1 MRYDIAVLPVPG
13 PQVLPVPDVLAGVG
27 PPLPGPRPDGLSQGL
42 HGQVTGTTTSIPFSI
57 PLRTSL
63 FD

>member
-1 MRYDIAVLPVPG
+1 MRYDIAVLPVTG

-42 HGQVTGTTTSIPFSI
+42 HGQVTSALSSI

>member
-1 MRYDIAVLPVPG
+1 MRYDIAVLPVTG

-42 HGQVTGTTTSIPFSI
+42 HSQVTGTTTSSPFFVHF
-57 PLRTSL
+57 L
-63 FD
+63 FH